1 MEFNIT
7 NGELCVGQIEVR
19 IVASSSVFQIGDVQT
34 IQLSSAFDTPPEALI
49 VGTSFLPLAPK
60 G

>member
-7 NGELCVGQIEVR
+7 NGELCVGQIDVS
-19 IVASSSVFQIGDVQT
+19 IVASSSLFLIGDVQT
-34 IQLSSAFDTPPEALI
+34 IQLASAFDTPPESLI
-49 VGTSFLPLAPK
+49 IGTAFAPLTPK